1 MNDSFYEQL
10 VARRSRPT
18 DVAIR
23 IVIIVALVAVFIFT
37 LPFLGYLAVLITVL
51 LAFLAY
57 YFVFPRLSVEYEY
70 TLLNHDMQVDA
81 IYNRAKRK
89 KQLSFD
95 IQQAEIIAPKGS
107 PRLHSYNPDKTLDFS
122 SQDSNAKAYVL
133 MMPLDKKNT
142 CIVIE
147 PDETMLRHMKS
158 WMGMKLYI
166 D

>member
-1 MNDSFYEQL
+1 MNDSLYEQL

-18 DVAIR
+18 DVALR
-23 IVIIVALVAVFIFT
+23 IGIIVALVAVFVLT

-57 YFVFPRLSVEYEY
+57 YFVFPKLSVEYEY

-122 SQDSNAKAYVL
+122 SQTPNGNAYVL
-133 MMPLDKKNT
+133 MMSLDKKNT

-147 PDETMLRHMKS
+147 PDETMLKHMKS
-158 WMGMKLYI
+158 WMGMKLYM

>member
-1 MNDSFYEQL
+1 MNDSLYEQL

-37 LPFLGYLAVLITVL
+37 LPFLGYLAVFITVL

-122 SQDSNAKAYVL
+122 SQAPNAKAYVL

-158 WMGMKLYI
+158 WMGMKLYM